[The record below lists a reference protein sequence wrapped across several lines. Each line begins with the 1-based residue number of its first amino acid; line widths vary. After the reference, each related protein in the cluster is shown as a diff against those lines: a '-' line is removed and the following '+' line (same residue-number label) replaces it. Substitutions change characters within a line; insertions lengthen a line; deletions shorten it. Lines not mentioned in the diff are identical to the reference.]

1 MANNNI
7 ELITKYSTD
16 AWDEVYKAEAISSL
30 FDAPSAQVKW
40 TGAKTV
46 KIAKFQATGLG
57 NYYRNNGTSE
67 YDLTGT
73 HLGYAGGQVGLTWEE
88 FTVKQDRSAKYPIEL
103 FDDEETNGLILGAA
117 TKEISRTI
125 MVPEVD
131 AYCFSTVYDYAAKQT
146 TTTASAADTNAMGL
160 LNDGLLYLEEHE
172 IPAEKQVIVVAPRFM
187 KSLRA
192 TSMELSR
199 LLQADYNK
207 DVKFTMTKFEG
218 RDLVVCP
225 PNRFRTNI
233 QLKNDGYA
241 WAEDSKHIA
250 FMIINKDAINHVVK
264 YNKVKIISGDLNLA
278 GQGFDGST
286 LFARIY
292 HDVFVTDNKRYS
304 IYAAT
309 YSDYTTAI
317 NTPEIMGAPVVE
329 TLPAV
334 AKDAS
339 KTAKGARVDGDE
351 A

>member
-7 ELITKYSTD
+7 ELITKYSTE

-30 FDAPSAQVKW
+30 FDAPAAQVKW

-57 NYYRNNGTSE
+57 NYYRNNDVMGNP
-67 YDLTGT
+67 DGAL
-73 HLGYAGGQVGLTWEE
+73 LGYAGGQVGLTWEE
-88 FTVKQDRSAKYPIEL
+88 FTVSQDRSAKYPIEL
-103 FDDEETNGLILGAA
+103 FDDEETNGLVLGAA

-131 AYCFSTVYDYAAKQT
+131 AYCFSKIYDYTLETARTTIANAA
-146 TTTASAADTNAMGL
+146 TADGANGAAATL

-192 TSMELSR
+192 TSMELAR
-199 LLQADYNK
+199 LLQSDFNK
-207 DVKFTMTKFEG
+207 DVKFTMTKYEG

-225 PNRFRTNI
+225 PQRFKTNI
-233 QLKNDGYA
+233 KLTNSGYG
-241 WAEDSKHIA
+241 WDTGSKDIA
-250 FMIINKDAINHVVK
+250 FMIINKDAVNHVVK

-292 HDVFVTDNKRYS
+292 HDVFVTDNKRYAL
-304 IYAAT
+304 YAAT
-309 YSDYTTAI
+309 YGDYKAAEYK
-317 NTPEIMGAPVVE
+317 PEIFVPE
-329 TLPAV
+329 T
-334 AKDAS
+334 
-339 KTAKGARVDGDE
+339 GE
-351 A
+351 